1 MRSRTPLHAGAV
13 SVFAALCVVFAGCAA
28 PEYVPPEVH
37 RPAGPLTLDGVVEL
51 ALRNNPGLAAAGS
64 RVEAARAAIDEAWA
78 AYLPVLQLFGR
89 FTQADMPSRTFGTIL
104 DQERFSNAI
113 DFNDPGVTRNWHP
126 GIGGGITLYDG
137 GRRWHRAR
145 AAEAGAAA
153 EDAALDA
160 ARRDIA
166 YEAAR
171 AYFLVHKARDAAAAH
186 EAAAENLAV
195 QVRIAEARR
204 GEGALRGADVLGV
217 AARLADARHAAVAA
231 RGSAV
236 RAETGLRILL
246 GLGAAEELALVPP
259 ALDAPPARPALDA
272 CIARARER
280 RPEIDRARLMF
291 EAARAQADAAHA
303 GWFPD
308 VTIFGEF
315 GFDAR
320 KPSIGHPNWLWG
332 VEAVES
338 VFDAFKTPLRV
349 RQAMAR
355 VAEAHA
361 AGRAVVLDVERDV
374 VHALLD
380 AEEADARGAAAAGE
394 ERLAVEA
401 LRVAE
406 VELAE
411 GKAAPARVL
420 DRKAALTAA
429 RARLAAAAHD
439 RTFSRIALA
448 HATGEYPP
456 CRVDVAG
463 GDPPGGRPPASGL
476 LTENSR

>member
-1 MRSRTPLHAGAV
+1 MRAGAA
-13 SVFAALCVVFAGCAA
+13 SVCAVLWVVLAGCAA
-28 PEYVPPEVH
+28 PEFVPPETH
-37 RPAGPLTLDGVVEL
+37 KPAGPLALDDVVDL
-51 ALRNNPGLAAAGS
+51 ALRNNPGLAAAAG

-78 AYLPVLQLFGR
+78 AYLPALQLFGR
-89 FTQADMPSRTFGTIL
+89 YTQADMPSRAFGTIL
-104 DQERFSNAI
+104 DQERFNNRI

-126 GIGGGITLYDG
+126 GLGGGITLYDG
-137 GRRWHRAR
+137 GRRRHRAK

-153 EDAALDA
+153 EEAALDA

-171 AYFLVHKARDAAAAH
+171 AYFLVHKAREAAAAH
-186 EAAAENLAV
+186 EEAAETLAV
-195 QVRIAEARR
+195 LLRIAEARR
-204 GEGALRGADVLGV
+204 GEGALRGADVLEVG
-217 AARLADARHAAVAA
+217 ARLAETRRAAVEA
-231 RGSAV
+231 RGSAA
-236 RAETGLRILL
+236 RAETGLRALL
-246 GLGAAEELALVPP
+246 GLGAAEELALAPP
-259 ALDAPPARPALDA
+259 ALDAPPARPALDE
-272 CIARARER
+272 CLARARER

-320 KPSIGHPNWLWG
+320 KLSIGHPNWLWG
-332 VEAVES
+332 VEVVES
-338 VFDAFKTPLRV
+338 VFEAFKTPLRV

-361 AGRAVVLDVERDV
+361 AGRAVVLEVEREV
-374 VHALLD
+374 AHALLD
-380 AEEADARGAAAAGE
+380 AEEADTRGTAAAAE
-394 ERLAVEA
+394 EALAVEA

-411 GKAAPARVL
+411 GKAAPAHVL
-420 DRKAALTAA
+420 DRRTALTAA
-429 RARLAAAAHD
+429 RARLAAAACD
-439 RTFSRIALA
+439 RSFARIALA

-456 CRVDVAG
+456 RRADVAAG
-463 GDPPGGRPPASGL
+463 PRPAAGP
-476 LTENSR
+476 LTEVNR